1 MPAVHLLGSQLDCHN
16 AGVPVVSLVAVVDM
30 QADTVHNQA
39 ASHAV
44 HNNPDTSVVA
54 DTPSA
59 AADTFV
65 AVQALLQVVP
75 SEMPLEVPLEASVHA
90 QAALLVQAAPNE

>member
-59 AADTFV
+59 AVRNPSAAADTFA
-65 AVQALLQVVP
+65 AVQALLQA
-75 SEMPLEVPLEASVHA
+75 VPLEASVQA